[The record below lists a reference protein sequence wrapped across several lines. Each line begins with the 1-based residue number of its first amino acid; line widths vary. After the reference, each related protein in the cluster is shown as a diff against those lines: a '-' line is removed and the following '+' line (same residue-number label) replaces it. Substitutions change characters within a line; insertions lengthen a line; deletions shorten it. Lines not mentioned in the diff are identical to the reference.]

1 MKKKIK
7 KYLQPMYRFI
17 ILILRIS
24 ISKTIYVNFRKLPF
38 KQAIKIPIFIYH
50 GVKIT
55 SLRGNIRIESTIRR
69 GMIKIGYNLDGAPSS
84 VNKNILHLSG
94 LLIIKGYSII
104 SKGSVLNVQGEL
116 QLGNCILIG
125 SGCFIKSMLKIS
137 ILDNTRVTYNCTV
150 FDCDMHYVKN
160 IETGV
165 IKNNRAP
172 IIIGKNCWI
181 NSGTIVSKGTVLP
194 DYSITARNSF
204 LNRDYS
210 QYGTNLFLVGSP
222 AKPIDTKVQ
231 RIFSTIE
238 EQRLKKKFAEMGVEK
253 IECSAG
259 LFDEKD
265 ENELFFKNI

>member
-1 MKKKIK
+1 MEKKIK
-7 KYLQPMYRFI
+7 KYLRPMYRFI
-17 ILILRIS
+17 MLILKIS
-24 ISKTIYVNFRKLPF
+24 ILKTLYVNFRKLPF

-55 SLRGNIRIESTIRR
+55 SLRGEIRIESVVNS
-69 GMIKIGYNLDGAPSS
+69 GMLKLGYNIDGVPSS
-84 VNKNILHLSG
+84 VNKNIFHLNGS
-94 LLIIKGYSII
+94 LIINGYSII
-104 SKGSVLNVQGEL
+104 SKGTVINIQGEL
-116 QLGNCILIG
+116 LLGNCIIIG
-125 SGCFIKSMLKIS
+125 SGCFVKSMIR
-137 ILDNTRVTYNCTV
+137 IEIHNNTRITYNCTI

-238 EQRLKKKFAEMGVEK
+238 ELRLNKKFAEMGVEK

-265 ENELFFKNI
+265 ENELIFKKI